1 MKSMSK
7 PPPSSKIP
15 PSVLMNRED
24 IVWYNTNKEIIHLEE
39 WEETVIISLRRLG
52 KVVNISELSH
62 STIMSILSPTTADKR
77 FYEFLRMILS
87 NEDRFQKLDKIN
99 LDRFEISTIALKTN
113 EQFAQQNIIEG
124 LNYLFLLYRKIKER

>member
-1 MKSMSK
+1 MPKL
-7 PPPSSKIP
+7 PPKVPLN
-15 PSVLMNRED
+15 VLTNKED
-24 IVWYNTNKEIIHLEE
+24 ITWYNTDKKEIFLEE

-124 LNYLFLLYRKIKER
+124 LNYLFLLYRKVKEK